1 MHCSGRT
8 NSKLNMLL
16 IGPEARLHL
25 MSKRWM
31 SSASTS
37 VFYPL
42 PHLLIRTST
51 FYHRPNDH
59 TVLGLGLGVNIL
71 FFAPM
76 LYRVHSSQYWSILFC
91 KKQGS

>member
-37 VFYPL
+37 VFCLL
-42 PHLLIRTST
+42 PHAQICTSVDVDLAIKSINSLSAKHFLL
-51 FYHRPNDH
+51 F
-59 TVLGLGLGVNIL
+59 
-71 FFAPM
+71 
-76 LYRVHSSQYWSILFC
+76 
-91 KKQGS
+91 